1 MEVHLVPKKLMPQET
16 ILDGHMNHSMCPRM
30 SKSMDDVVIDLSVFY
45 HAFVINM
52 ILNKNCFF
60 VCRHWSRHIPEGAA
74 LESEWNA
81 KFSAYEKM
89 YKEEAAVLKSIISGE
104 LPSGWEKALP
114 VSKFQIF
121 KLWSMYQLKL
131 IMNLMLTTII
141 LITFPI

>member
-1 MEVHLVPKKLMPQET
+1 
-16 ILDGHMNHSMCPRM
+16 
-30 SKSMDDVVIDLSVFY
+30 MDDLVLDFSVFY
-45 HAFVINM
+45 YVVVINM

-81 KFSAYEKM
+81 KFSAYEKK
-89 YKEEAAVLKSIISGE
+89 YKEEATVLKSIISGE

-141 LITFPI
+141 LIIFPI